1 MLFSNEFLS
10 IAAVSGA
17 SSFSLVA
24 SITAVSPVVPSFL
37 QQGSGSFLFLTNSE
51 ILTSFLTETFRC
63 FLSAHFL
70 DYHQNFSLDKKF
82 QP

>member
-1 MLFSNEFLS
+1 MLFSNGFLS
-10 IAAVSGA
+10 IAAVSDA

-51 ILTSFLTETFRC
+51 ILTSFSTGDVSL
-63 FLSAHFL
+63 
-70 DYHQNFSLDKKF
+70 FSF
-82 QP
+82 GAFS